1 LPTIQYFTIRIQKHQ
16 KSASRSGKE

>member
-1 LPTIQYFTIRIQKHQ
+1 LPTIQHFTIRIQKHQ